1 MRASVPTRR
10 LRYAGVLLSLCLLV
24 SGCSLFSGGTKI
36 HKSARGSVYLKEVA
50 DWSFEAGHPAVL
62 DQTTIFKVVKGIVVD
77 ESTKAS
83 TKVPA
88 SGSKPMRIFSDEDAE
103 FLAPL
108 LAQALSQARPE
119 QIVGFTVSP
128 SAGSGAEPAAGTL
141 YVQQSSI
148 YLTLAPSQSRKVSG
162 FMPAAA
168 ARIEKA
174 PSYAAGS
181 AGEAFS
187 LVIDYQAL
195 AKAPM
200 PAATPLAAESKPL
213 PVSPAPVAVGAKTPS
228 KQDTS
233 EAVPT
238 PAAALSAAGNPASSE
253 MSNDELLSRKLD
265 ELRQA
270 RESNKMKESEI
281 GLLKKEIDW
290 LKQEL
295 RERTA
300 EVKGL
305 KADKV
310 SRSAA
315 PKKKTAEAR
324 PSH

>member
-1 MRASVPTRR
+1 MPT
-10 LRYAGVLLSLCLLV
+10 
-24 SGCSLFSGGTKI
+24 
-36 HKSARGSVYLKEVA
+36 
-50 DWSFEAGHPAVL
+50 
-62 DQTTIFKVVKGIVVD
+62 
-77 ESTKAS
+77 
-83 TKVPA
+83 
-88 SGSKPMRIFSDEDAE
+88 
-103 FLAPL
+103 
-108 LAQALSQARPE
+108 
-119 QIVGFTVSP
+119 
-128 SAGSGAEPAAGTL
+128 
-141 YVQQSSI
+141 
-148 YLTLAPSQSRKVSG
+148 
-162 FMPAAA
+162 AA

-181 AGEAFS
+181 ATEALS

-195 AKAPM
+195 AKVPM
-200 PAATPLAAESKPL
+200 PAATPLAAEPKPL
-213 PVSPAPVAVGAKTPS
+213 PISPAPVAVGPKTPS

-238 PAAALSAAGNPASSE
+238 PAATLSAVGNSASSE

-300 EVKGL
+300 EVKAL

-310 SRSAA
+310 SRSTA